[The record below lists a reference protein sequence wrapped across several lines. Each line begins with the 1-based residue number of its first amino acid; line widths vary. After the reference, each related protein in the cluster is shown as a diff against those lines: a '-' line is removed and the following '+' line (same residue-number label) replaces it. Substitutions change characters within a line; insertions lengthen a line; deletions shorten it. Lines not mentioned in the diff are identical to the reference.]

1 MIFYEIS
8 ILNSPLLLTYL
19 SNQDLE
25 NGAFVKVE
33 VRNSIK
39 DGIIIQKVNKPK
51 FKCLEI
57 NEITEFY
64 LPEVYIE
71 ISKFIRD
78 YYFSSIGDALNL
90 FTLFKKNQLTL
101 NLNIETNI
109 ELSTLQNEALE
120 FINNNQT
127 TLLFGDTGS
136 GKTEIYIK
144 KIESVINDGKSAIML
159 LPEISLTPQMEKR
172 LKLQFGDLIAIW
184 HSKVTKKKKN
194 EILEKIYSGEIRILA
209 GARSALF
216 LPLLNIGLIIVDE
229 EHDDSYKS
237 NQRPR
242 YSARDLTLLF
252 GKKLN
257 AKVIL
262 GSATPSVSSYHKFP
276 HFRLKGR
283 YFESKKE
290 IFFES
295 NKTELTPYLLNEIDR
310 SLNSKH
316 QIIIFL
322 PTRANFK
329 YLFCDS
335 CGEILK
341 CPYCAVGMSLHKDIN
356 ALKCHYCNY
365 TTNLK
370 QKCFNCGNELLS
382 ANRIGTSEVVELL
395 QEHFNNVVISKFDRD
410 EIKSETKLKQVLNSF
425 NDGKIDILVG
435 TQMLSKGHDYHN
447 VNLAIIL
454 GVDNI
459 LSMSDFRARE
469 RALALVIQLSGRS
482 GRKSNGRVIIQ
493 TINSEFFKD
502 YLGDFEKFL
511 KHELEFRKDLHY
523 PPFTKLVNVL
533 FSHKDNFTAKEE
545 MLEMVRNLREFKNIE
560 IIGYKEAEI
569 SKIAGKFRYNILLRS
584 FSVKDLINAINFS
597 KTKYCEIDIDPVNF
611 S

>member
-1 MIFYEIS
+1 MIFYEVA
-8 ILNSPLLLTYL
+8 ILNSPLLLTYS
-19 SNQDLE
+19 SNLE
-25 NGAFVKVE
+25 LKDGTFIKIKIK
-33 VRNSIK
+33 NSIK
-39 DGIIIQKVNKPK
+39 DGVVFKRVDKPK
-51 FKCLEI
+51 FKCLEVE
-57 NEITEFY
+57 EITDFF
-64 LPEVYIE
+64 LPQKYIE
-71 ISKFIRD
+71 IAKFIRD
-78 YYFSSIGDALNL
+78 YYFCSIGDSLNL
-90 FTLFKKNQLTL
+90 FTPFKNTQLTKD
-101 NLNIETNI
+101 LNIETDI
-109 ELSTLQNEALE
+109 KLSSLQNEAFE
-120 FINNNQT
+120 FINVNDT

-144 KIESVINDGKSAIML
+144 KMEKIINDGKSAIML

-172 LKLQFGDLIAIW
+172 LKLQFKDLIAIW

-194 EILEKIYSGEIRILA
+194 EILEKIYSGEIRIVA
-209 GARSALF
+209 GARSSLF

-242 YSARDLTLLF
+242 YNARDLTLFF

-283 YFESKKE
+283 FFKSKKE
-290 IFFES
+290 VFFEES
-295 NKTELTPYLLNEIDR
+295 KTEISPFLLNEINNT
-310 SLNSKH
+310 LNLKH

-329 YLFCDS
+329 YLICDS
-335 CGEILK
+335 CGKILK
-341 CPYCAVGMSLHKDIN
+341 CPYCEVGMSLHKEIN

-370 QKCFNCGNELLS
+370 QKCFECGHELLS

-395 QEHFNNVVISKFDRD
+395 QENFDVVISKFDRD
-410 EIKSETKLKQVLNSF
+410 EIKSESKLKHILNSF

-482 GRKSNGRVIIQ
+482 GRKSDGRVIIQ
-493 TINSEFFKD
+493 TLNIDFFKD
-502 YLGDFEKFL
+502 YLGDFEKFI
-511 KHELEFRKDLHY
+511 KDELDFRKELNY
-523 PPFTKLVNVL
+523 PPFTKLVRVL
-533 FSHKDNFTAKEE
+533 FSHKDNNKAREE
-545 MLEMVRNLREFKNIE
+545 MFKMVKNLKAFKNIE
-560 IIGYKEAEI
+560 IIGHKEAEI